1 MEKKHI
7 ESGWWYT
14 YPSEKYESVGIIIPN
29 IWKHKTC
36 SKPPTSEYSGAQ
48 NIPTHSL
55 VVPLTFCFWLVA
67 FVVRLF
73 PHRRDGI
80 IQNMS
85 CRTSLPR
92 HEINKTNGAGQ
103 RLLFLCIW
111 HIWPW
116 YFTPFF
122 TWDTSPKNIYYGYI
136 YPLKKSET
144 ADQLPPQ
151 SLTKCHMEV
160 LGSGFRKWSNTSWEV
175 PELFTLSRLITPIA
189 LWFIG
194 VIYGHKP
201 TIYVYILVIATI
213 IAMMVYIPMMVYN
226 NGLNDY
232 IVYQHQFHY
241 DISNYLLWSIYQQY
255 LHLLWFLLTNETTS
269 LRGHHLVMGI
279 SGEVTGSHFQ

>member
-1 MEKKHI
+1 MFQTTNQWILRCPK
-7 ESGWWYT
+7 
-14 YPSEKYESVGIIIPN
+14 YPNTFFGCSPHFLLLTCGFCREVISTPPRRYHPEHVMQNKSSQTRNQQNKWCRPEATFFYAYDSYDHDISPLFSPEIQAQ
-29 IWKHKTC
+29 KT
-36 SKPPTSEYSGAQ
+36 STM
-48 NIPTHSL
+48 
-55 VVPLTFCFWLVA
+55 V
-67 FVVRLF
+67 
-73 PHRRDGI
+73 
-80 IQNMS
+80 
-85 CRTSLPR
+85 
-92 HEINKTNGAGQ
+92 
-103 RLLFLCIW
+103 
-111 HIWPW
+111 
-116 YFTPFF
+116 
-122 TWDTSPKNIYYGYI
+122 I

-255 LHLLWFLLTNETTS
+255 LHLLRFLLTNETTS

>member
-1 MEKKHI
+1 MEKNI
-7 ESGWWYT
+7 LNL
-14 YPSEKYESVGIIIPN
+14 VG
-29 IWKHKTC
+29 
-36 SKPPTSEYSGAQ
+36 G
-48 NIPTHSL
+48 IPT
-55 VVPLTFCFWLVA
+55 PLKNMSQLGL
-67 FVVRLF
+67 LF
-73 PHRRDGI
+73 PIYGNIKHVPNHQPVNTQVPKISQHILWLFPSLFASDLWLLSWGYFHTAATV
-80 IQNMS
+80 S
-85 CRTSLPR
+85 SRTCHAEQVFPDTKSTKQMVQAR
-92 HEINKTNGAGQ
+92 GYF
-103 RLLFLCIW
+103 FLCIW
-111 HIWPW
+111 LIWPW

-269 LRGHHLVMGI
+269 LRGRHLVMGI